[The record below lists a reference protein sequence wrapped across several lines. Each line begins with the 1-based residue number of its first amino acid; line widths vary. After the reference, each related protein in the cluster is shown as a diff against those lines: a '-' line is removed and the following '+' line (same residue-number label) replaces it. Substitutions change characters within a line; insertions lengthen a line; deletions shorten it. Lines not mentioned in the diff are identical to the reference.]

1 MEKER
6 GGERWHDT
14 GAEAQRACTW
24 FLCSW
29 HRFWNSPSARN
40 AILVGWYT
48 VKCTITAV
56 SLKPRPA
63 TTFVTALHFDPI
75 ASSCRNVE
83 QHFGD
88 GGAAIPSAFSCPCH
102 DLSRPYPTPKRHSR
116 NLTSSRLTCV
126 NFHRSYLA
134 STTLINIHL
143 LPASRRFL
151 TIFTMRG
158 MLDNNVDSFLFL
170 KRFKLEIVYGC

>member
-56 SLKPRPA
+56 SSWNLGRPPPSW
-63 TTFVTALHFDPI
+63 LHSTLTQLRRRV
-75 ASSCRNVE
+75 AMLNNT
-83 QHFGD
+83 GD

-134 STTLINIHL
+134 FTTLINIHL
-143 LPASRRFL
+143 AGQNRRFL

>member
-1 MEKER
+1 MEKGRGDTTRAQKRSER
-6 GGERWHDT
+6 
-14 GAEAQRACTW
+14 
-24 FLCSW
+24 
-29 HRFWNSPSARN
+29 ARGSF
-40 AILVGWYT
+40 VRGT
-48 VKCTITAV
+48 VSGTA
-56 SLKPRPA
+56 LRPA
-63 TTFVTALHFDPI
+63 TLFSWAGTRLNARLPQYRWNLGRPPPSWLHSTLTQLRRRV
-75 ASSCRNVE
+75 AMLNNT
-83 QHFGD
+83 GD

-134 STTLINIHL
+134 FTTLINIHL
-143 LPASRRFL
+143 AGQNRRFL